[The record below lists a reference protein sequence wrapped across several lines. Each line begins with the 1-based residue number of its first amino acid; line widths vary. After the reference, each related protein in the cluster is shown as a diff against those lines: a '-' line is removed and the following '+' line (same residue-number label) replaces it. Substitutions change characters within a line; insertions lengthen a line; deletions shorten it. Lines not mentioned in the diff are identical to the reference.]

1 MADPAGGKVILSTNN
16 LPRVLEKILR
26 FVDQAIPEIDSITT
40 STDNTSQKSESGIDH
55 EKGGTQGILVKRW
68 DNFCTTVDKH
78 TQTLCDELG
87 QILDDDKNSRRSTPS
102 LSDSLQVSSMFDHE
116 TLTTNA
122 AATKIKTKIVEA
134 MLARLQIESV

>member
-16 LPRVLEKILR
+16 LPRVLEEILM

-55 EKGGTQGILVKRW
+55 KKGDTQDNLVKKW
-68 DNFCTTVDKH
+68 KHFCTRVDEH
-78 TQTLCDELG
+78 TQTLCTGLT
-87 QILDDDKNSRRSTPS
+87 QILTDDENSRRNTPDPT
-102 LSDSLQVSSMFDHE
+102 DSSKVSSIIDGE
-116 TLTTNA
+116 TSAANA
-122 AATKIKTKIVEA
+122 VATKIKTKIVEA